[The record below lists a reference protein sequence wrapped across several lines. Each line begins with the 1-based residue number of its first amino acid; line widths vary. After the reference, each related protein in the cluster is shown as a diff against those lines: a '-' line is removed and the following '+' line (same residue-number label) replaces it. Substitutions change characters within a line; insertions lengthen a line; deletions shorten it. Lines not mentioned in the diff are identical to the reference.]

1 MILELTHEIHSWLC
15 LHSSRPLHCC
25 SQAWACSS
33 FFPILSLT
41 NAGVSSE
48 KIGLINAGFYLGAL
62 LSGIIAQ
69 RWVAKVGHIRAFA
82 LFTAIHHHRH
92 FVACGGAS
100 NEIALIVLR
109 VILGLQ

>member
-1 MILELTHEIHSWLC
+1 MKSTMAL
-15 LHSSRPLHCC
+15 SSLFT
-25 SQAWACSS
+25 AVALLFTGVGLFI
-33 FFPILSLT
+33 FFSNIELT

-82 LFTAIHHHRH
+82 LFTAFIT
-92 FVACGGAS
+92 
-100 NEIALIVLR
+100 
-109 VILGLQ
+109 